1 MITIKDICE
10 TYQLTQTSLANRFGV
25 PLRTVQDWHGGRR
38 TPPDYVV
45 LMMLEILQNDE
56 KKEPEE

>member
-1 MITIKDICE
+1 MTIKEICE
-10 TYQLTQTSLANRFGV
+10 TYGLSQTAMAERFGI

-45 LMMLEILQNDE
+45 ELIAYRVRHDQMFR
-56 KKEPEE
+56 KG